1 MNTEH
6 YDTLG
11 VGRNASADE
20 IKKAYRKL
28 AFQWHPDKNPDNQ
41 EETEERFKK
50 ISEAYETLSDPIK
63 RRNYDIGDNIR
74 IRQNPHDIINSMFG
88 VPSHPMVNQMM
99 FASGG
104 GMSIHIVNGQIVHD
118 STGGNRSVNPD
129 FVKMFFRF

>member
-11 VGRNASADE
+11 VDKNASADD

-28 AFQWHPDKNPDNQ
+28 AVLWHPDKNAGSK
-41 EETEERFKK
+41 ESEERFKK
-50 ISEAYETLSDPIK
+50 ISEAYETLSDPVK
-63 RRNYDIGDNIR
+63 RRNYDMGDNIR
-74 IRQNPHDIINSMFG
+74 IMQNPHDIFNSVFG
-88 VPSHPMVNQMM
+88 VHHHPVVNQMM

-118 STGGNRSVNPD
+118 STDGNRSVDPD
-129 FVKMFFRF
+129 FVKMLFRF